1 MFNKDFYPT
10 PRGVIDLMLSQ
21 VDLTG
26 KVVLEPSAGSG
37 NLIEYA
43 LEFGA
48 KEVLCCEINED
59 LAKICGSTGRLI
71 ASDFLTV
78 RSEQVSHIELVIMN
92 PPFSAEEDHIN
103 HAWNIAPGGCQIISL
118 CNWQMYSNSYTRK
131 RTEIK
136 NLIHLNGT
144 IENLGEVFAEADRST
159 RIDIGLIRL
168 FKPKADQFEFEGYFD
183 MEEEEDI
190 QENGLMK
197 RNEIREVVDRYVG
210 AVKMF
215 DRVMEVNK
223 ALNSVINPI
232 AQHMS
237 IFFGAFE
244 KANGRYSELRGAEI
258 SREKFKK
265 ELQKSAWKTLFDK
278 FEMQKYVTQSVIA
291 DINRFVEQ
299 QTAVPFTMQNIYRM
313 IEMIHGT
320 RESRMNRVLVEV
332 FDRICSLSAD
342 NSEAGQGWKTNSG
355 YKVNRRFI
363 DTWVCDHDNRWP
375 SDYVKIRVGHRDHIE
390 DLIKALCFLTGKNYD
405 HVIKRRCFNEE
416 GKEYWVHNSL
426 YSFFSDNKTPWGEW
440 VQWNDFLRVRGYKKG
455 TMHFEF
461 VSEEVWMEFNI
472 RVAKIKGWALPKKTD
487 KKSKGTERT
496 REAGVEVYEGTLF
509 S

>member
-21 VDLTG
+21 VDLKD

-37 NLIEYA
+37 NMIEYA
-43 LEFGA
+43 MEFGA
-48 KEVLCCEINED
+48 KEVLCCELNED
-59 LAKICGSTGRLI
+59 LARICGSKGRLI
-71 ASDFLTV
+71 ARDFLTLQ
-78 RSEQVSHIELVIMN
+78 SEQVSHIDLIIMN

-103 HAWNIAPGGCQIISL
+103 HAWNIAPGGCNIITL
-118 CNWQMYSNSYTRK
+118 CNWQMYRNVFSKK
-131 RTEIK
+131 RTELK
-136 NLIHLNGT
+136 RLIDLNGS
-144 IENLGEVFAEADRST
+144 IENIGDAFASADRQT
-159 RIDIGLIRL
+159 NIEIGLIRL
-168 FKPKADQFEFEGYFD
+168 FKPKSEEFEFDGYFD
-183 MEEEEDI
+183 LEEEEDI

-215 DRVMEVNK
+215 ERVMEVNNS
-223 ALNSVINPI
+223 LNTVIRPI
-232 AQHMS
+232 AKHMG

-244 KANGRYSELRGAEI
+244 KVNGRYSDLVGTEI
-258 SREKFKK
+258 SRDKFKK

-299 QTAVPFTMQNIYRM
+299 QTAVPFTMINIYKM

-332 FDRICSLSAD
+332 FDRICSLSYD
-342 NSEAGQGWKTNSG
+342 NSEAGERWKTNSG

-363 DTWVCDHDNRWP
+363 DTWVCEFDSRWP

-390 DLIKALCFLTGKNYD
+390 DLIKALCYLTGKNYD
-405 HVIKRRCFNEE
+405 HVIKRRIESE
-416 GKEYWVHNSL
+416 DGEVSWVHNSL
-426 YSFFSDNKTPWGEW
+426 YSFFSNNRIPWGQW

-487 KKSKGTERT
+487 KKSRGTERARQT
-496 REAGVEVYEGTLF
+496 GLEIFETV
-509 S
+509 